1 MTKANI
7 EELNKVT
14 FEEAVNILKK
24 LGYVE
29 SDNIE
34 SDDTNIADMVEDTY
48 FVLYDENDEEKDM
61 ISFERHCN
69 VKNPDTENELI
80 EKVLEKWERI

>member
-24 LGYVE
+24 LGYVK

-61 ISFERHCN
+61 ISFERHYN

>member
-1 MTKANI
+1 
-7 EELNKVT
+7 
-14 FEEAVNILKK
+14 
-24 LGYVE
+24 
-29 SDNIE
+29 
-34 SDDTNIADMVEDTY
+34 MVEDTY

-61 ISFERHCN
+61 ISFERHYN